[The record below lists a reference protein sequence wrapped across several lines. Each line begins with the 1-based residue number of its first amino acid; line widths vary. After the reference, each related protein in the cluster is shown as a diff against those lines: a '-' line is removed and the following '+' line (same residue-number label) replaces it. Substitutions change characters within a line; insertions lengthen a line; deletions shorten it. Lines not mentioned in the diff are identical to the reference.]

1 MRGLVALALAAISTF
16 VLFGCE
22 RWELDRKME
31 ELCKKDGG
39 IKVYETVTLSASEF
53 VTLWKYVITAKSL
66 EDYYGPSYRYV
77 SKKEVLLG
85 KDARLDKGEGQLD
98 RIYQAIYR
106 RSDNRLLGEQ
116 VAYLRG
122 GGDYFTFGFQPS
134 SASCPRLDRDLAQ
147 KIFIQ
152 GK

>member
-1 MRGLVALALAAISTF
+1 MRGLVALALAAISALG
-16 VLFGCE
+16 LFGCE

-39 IKVYETVTLSASEF
+39 IKVYETVTLPSGEF
-53 VTLWKYVITAKSL
+53 ATLWKYVITARSL

-77 SKKEVLLG
+77 SKKVILLG
-85 KDARLDKGEGQLD
+85 KDARPDKGEGQLD

-106 RSDNRLLGEQ
+106 RGDNRLLGEQ
-116 VAYLRG
+116 VSYRRG

-147 KIFIQ
+147 MIFIK
-152 GK
+152 GN